1 MRRVGL
7 RILLL
12 TVIFSSAAAAQ
23 QRPAAVI
30 QFEFRHAERD
40 VPDLA
45 AVLELERGMTVADI
59 GAGGGAMTMF
69 MARRLGPAGRV
80 YATEVGAAQL
90 EEIRQLVSRERLENV
105 VVVEGREQA
114 TNLPDACCDAIFMQ
128 DVYHHLTSPAE
139 INRSLLAA
147 LKPGGRLAVIDFEPQ
162 PGSAVPKGVAANRGG
177 HGIAPALVVSEVLA
191 SGFTHV
197 KTIAKWPPNANPA
210 EFFLALFKKP

>member
-1 MRRVGL
+1 MRRAGVP
-7 RILLL
+7 ILLL
-12 TVIFSSAAAAQ
+12 FVALGPALAA

-45 AVLELERGMTVADI
+45 AVLGLEPGMAVADV
-59 GAGGGAMTMF
+59 GAGGAAMTMF

-80 YATEVGAAQL
+80 YATEIGAAQL

-105 VVVEGREQA
+105 VVIEGREQA
-114 TNLPDACCDAIFMQ
+114 ANLPDACCDAIFMQ

-147 LKPGGRLAVIDFEPQ
+147 LKPGGRLAVVDFEPQ
-162 PGSAVPKGVAANRGG
+162 PGSIVPKGVAANRGG
-177 HGIAPALVVSEVLA
+177 HGIAPALVVSEVFA
-191 SGFTHV
+191 SGFAHV

-210 EFFLALFKKP
+210 EFFLALFRKP